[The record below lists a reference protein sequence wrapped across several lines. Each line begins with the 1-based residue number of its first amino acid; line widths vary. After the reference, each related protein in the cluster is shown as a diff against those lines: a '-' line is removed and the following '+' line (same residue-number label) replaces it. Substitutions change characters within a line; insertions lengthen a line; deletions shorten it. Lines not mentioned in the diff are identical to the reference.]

1 MNPTE
6 DRPVSTPLLV
16 GIYAASFVGM
26 AVLWNLLNL
35 IASFDNPAMGLIVV
49 FAAAGVAAQYWF
61 SREKV
66 VPPSGRIWTIS
77 LICGVVSAI
86 LSTGLFAVGMSAD
99 AQLAREF
106 SQAGIVAIVGVFAA
120 IVVIHALMA
129 RLGFWLTFWQAA
141 KKAAGKR

>member
-1 MNPTE
+1 
-6 DRPVSTPLLV
+6 
-16 GIYAASFVGM
+16 
-26 AVLWNLLNL
+26 
-35 IASFDNPAMGLIVV
+35 
-49 FAAAGVAAQYWF
+49 
-61 SREKV
+61 
-66 VPPSGRIWTIS
+66 
-77 LICGVVSAI
+77 
-86 LSTGLFAVGMSAD
+86 MSAD